1 MLNNMTQAI
10 YYVNQ
15 SSVDRNLVKGE
26 SSKAFANIPEQSI
39 TIPMEERLNK
49 ETLLRSLAKAC
60 NFPSWFGHNWDA
72 AWDCLTDSD
81 IEYLTLD
88 LTAVKSINIEDF
100 NVFKSLIEDAFREFG
115 KPQLWI
121 VVVSDDLS

>member
-1 MLNNMTQAI
+1 MTQAI

-15 SSVDRNLVKGE
+15 SSTRQNLVKGK
-26 SSKAFANIPEQSI
+26 SSRTSA
-39 TIPMEERLNK
+39 TIPKQAIAIPIEERLDK
-49 ETLLRSLAKAC
+49 ETLLSSLAKAC
-60 NFPSWFGHNWDA
+60 DFPSWFGHNWDA

-88 LTAVKSINIEDF
+88 LTAVKNMNTEDF
-100 NVFKSLIEDAFREFG
+100 NVFKSIIEDAFKEFG

-121 VVVSDDLS
+121 VVASDDLS

>member
-1 MLNNMTQAI
+1 MTQAI

-15 SSVDRNLVKGE
+15 SSLERNLVKGKN
-26 SSKAFANIPEQSI
+26 SKAFANIPEQSI

-60 NFPSWFGHNWDA
+60 NFPSWFSHNWDA

-100 NVFKSLIEDAFREFG
+100 NVFKSLIEDAFKEFG

-121 VVVSDDLS
+121 VVASDDLS